1 MPWNKPT
8 QIKSWSYSRYSTY
21 AQCPYKAKLLYI
33 DKLPM
38 TRNDAMIR
46 GDAIH
51 KLAEKFLKGELPRLP
66 AELKNFAEDFKELKA
81 LRKKKPEMISIEETW
96 AMRSDWSETVW
107 DDWAGCW
114 LRIKTDVSHLTE
126 EDNAPVCVITDYK
139 TGKFRPDDQTNYL
152 EQLELYALG
161 GLLKYKHLLGAGLV
175 IKPRLVYID
184 AEVIFPRVKH
194 EARHFTGADLV
205 PLKKS
210 WEKRVKP
217 MLNDTKFAPKPSY
230 LCKWCDFSAAKGGPC
245 KY

>member
-139 TGKFRPDDQTNYL
+139 TGKFRPDDQTN
-152 EQLELYALG
+152 
-161 GLLKYKHLLGAGLV
+161 
-175 IKPRLVYID
+175 
-184 AEVIFPRVKH
+184 H
-194 EARHFTGADLV
+194 EARHCTGADLV

-230 LCKWCDFSAAKGGPC
+230 LCKWCDFSADKGGPC